1 MTDLAL
7 EFYPGQPTP
16 MLSPQQWLED
26 IKMSGT
32 SLAKWF
38 ERRSPSRWMKDVMRT
53 TPQELRHTVSTAI
66 DQALWYAAHRQERF
80 SWNGHQ
86 RIDGSDAQS
95 FQLVAPAMSVPLLT
109 VGSRDESRIFPCSYP
124 RTRTATATA
133 TAEFCPQ
140 QFDAS

>member
-16 MLSPQQWLED
+16 MLSPQQWLEE

-38 ERRSPSRWMKDVMRT
+38 ERRSPSRWMRDVMRA

-66 DQALWYAAHRQERF
+66 DQALWYAAHRQELF
-80 SWNGHQ
+80 
-86 RIDGSDAQS
+86 
-95 FQLVAPAMSVPLLT
+95 
-109 VGSRDESRIFPCSYP
+109 SRDRTSAYRWITRPELSASGTCNVCAPRDGRVEKRIKDFSLQLPAHPHCHCGILP
-124 RTRTATATA
+124 TTV
-133 TAEFCPQ
+133 
-140 QFDAS
+140 